1 MGEYFEVYEKV
12 DYGNVINTQLSRI
25 ARARSLLLEH
35 KGNTLGLSTG
45 LYNTLTYLN
54 HVEALYTI
62 LLPSLRGD
70 SGKYLDTARRLAY
83 IIKKVKEIDIPG
95 TCVDKDTDLWILLNY
110 DLSDWGEEPSENEE
124 DESCEKYLEEIKEYM
139 NKLLSELPEDLR
151 NKVKSSS
158 FEHEGVVFI
167 IDKALEEMITKL
179 DSAGLL
185 MRGKPIK
192 VGKV

>member
-1 MGEYFEVYEKV
+1 MGEYFETYEKV
-12 DYGNVINTQLSRI
+12 DYGSVINTQLSRI

-54 HVEALYTI
+54 HVEALHTI

-70 SGKYLDTARRLAY
+70 SGKYLDIARRLAY
-83 IIKKVKEIDIPG
+83 LIKKMKEIDEIPG
-95 TCVDKDTDLWILLNY
+95 KCFDEDASLE
-110 DLSDWGEEPSENEE
+110 GEELSENEE
-124 DESCEKYLEEIKEYM
+124 INESCKKYIEEFEEHLD
-139 NKLLSELPEDLR
+139 KLLSELPEDLR
-151 NKVKSSS
+151 NKVRSSS
-158 FEHEGVVFI
+158 FEHEGVAFI

-179 DSAGLL
+179 DNAGLL
-185 MRGKPIK
+185 MKGKPVK